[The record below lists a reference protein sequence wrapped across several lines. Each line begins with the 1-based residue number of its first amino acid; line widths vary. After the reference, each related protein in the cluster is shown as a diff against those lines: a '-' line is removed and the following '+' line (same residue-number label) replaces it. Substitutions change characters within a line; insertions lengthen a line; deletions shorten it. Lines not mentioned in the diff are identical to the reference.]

1 VWYEPVAIFEGAWK
15 IRLECHQLHRFYS
28 VLLNISVFDV
38 TGRSRSG
45 ELSTVSSKAWTVAT
59 TRRLLFSSHKSWGV
73 SWFSKQSAV
82 TLAFSCMRYIS
93 HKGPWIAVGAFGPSH
108 FAIGQIGWGVTP
120 HFPIFVSHR
129 TSTFLRVSLLTVL
142 VPQLTSVLHAVS
154 LVSCHNLFSFRLCS
168 RSRYKPAR
176 SLFRSERVILF
187 VVSLYTKAV

>member
-1 VWYEPVAIFEGAWK
+1 MSHGLSLSE
-15 IRLECHQLHRFYS
+15 
-28 VLLNISVFDV
+28 
-38 TGRSRSG
+38 

-93 HKGPWIAVGAFGPSH
+93 HKGPWIAIGAFGPSH
-108 FAIGQIGWGVTP
+108 FATGQIGWGVTS

-129 TSTFLRVSLLTVL
+129 SSTFLRVSLLTVL
-142 VPQLTSVLHAVS
+142 VTQLTSVLHTGS
-154 LVSCHNLFSFRLCS
+154 LVSCHNSFSFRFCS
-168 RSRYKPAR
+168 RNWYKPAR

-187 VVSLYTKAV
+187 VVSLYTEAI